1 MAMGFEQLSMNATS
15 LLKVKSVIRNVTFQ
29 QACDLLDKVLA
40 EEDTEAVKALV
51 DIELYNAGVDRLLR
65 TSRNS

>member
-1 MAMGFEQLSMNATS
+1 MNATS
-15 LLKVKSVIRNVTFQ
+15 LLRVKSVVRNVTYQ
-29 QACDLLDKVLA
+29 QARDLLDKVLA

>member
-1 MAMGFEQLSMNATS
+1 
-15 LLKVKSVIRNVTFQ
+15 
-29 QACDLLDKVLA
+29 VLA

-51 DIELYNAGVDRLLR
+51 DLELYNAGVDRLLL